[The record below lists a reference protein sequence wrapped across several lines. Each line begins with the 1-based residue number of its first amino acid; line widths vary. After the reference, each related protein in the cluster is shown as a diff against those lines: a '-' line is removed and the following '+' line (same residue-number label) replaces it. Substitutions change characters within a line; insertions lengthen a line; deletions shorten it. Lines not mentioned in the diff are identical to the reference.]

1 MKINSQLSITSLRL
15 FTSGNQTQGC
25 LNSQLSTL
33 NSQLVLIIA
42 LLLISCGLKE
52 PKHNYLQGQFEAHR
66 VWVSSKVPGRLHNVL
81 ADVGD
86 SVYQGQILAELESP
100 EIEAKKEQALGVLK
114 AAQSQSQKAKAGAR
128 KEEITAAAAMANR
141 AQEAANL
148 AKATYERVQQLYA
161 DGVLSTQRR
170 DEAYAG
176 YTTAK
181 AATEAALAQLEM
193 AKYGARKEDKDAAE
207 ALVLQAKGANAEI
220 NAYLEETALRSP
232 ISGEIAS
239 KNAEQ
244 GELVGS
250 GTPVFS
256 VIDRSK
262 SWAVFN
268 VREDLLKN
276 MSKGT
281 VIRVWIP
288 ALKQSADLEIY
299 SIAPMGDF
307 ATWRSSKEAGG
318 FDLKTFEVKARPT
331 ENIPDL
337 RPGMSV
343 LLPMVESYVFR

>member
-1 MKINSQLSITSLRL
+1 MKNNSQLIIT
-15 FTSGNQTQGC
+15 FA
-25 LNSQLSTL
+25 
-33 NSQLVLIIA
+33 IA
-42 LLLISCGLKE
+42 LFLTSCEGSKQ
-52 PKHNYLQGQFEAHR
+52 NYLQGQFEAHR
-66 VWVSSKVPGRLHNVL
+66 VWVSSKVPGRLHKVL

-86 SVYQGQILAELESP
+86 SVSQGQVLAELESP
-100 EIEAKKEQALGVLK
+100 EIEAKKEQVLGVLK

-128 KEEITAAAAMANR
+128 KEEIAAATAMANR

-148 AKATYERVQQLYA
+148 AKATYERVQQLYI
-161 DGVLSTQRR
+161 DGVLSTQKR

-181 AATEAALAQLEM
+181 AAAQAAFAQLKM
-193 AKYGARKEDKDAAE
+193 AKYGARKEDRDAAE
-207 ALVLQAKGANAEI
+207 ALVLQAMGANAEI
-220 NAYLEETALRSP
+220 NAYLEETTLRSP

-288 ALKQSADLEIY
+288 ALNQNADLEIY
-299 SIAPMGDF
+299 SIAPLGDF

-318 FDLKTFEVKARPT
+318 FDLRTFEVKARPT
-331 ENIPDL
+331 ENISDL
-337 RPGMSV
+337 RPGMSA
-343 LLPMVESYVFR
+343 LLPAGK